1 MPGHLKSIKGN
12 ALKLGTKQQ
21 VAETLNALR
30 ITSTSI
36 SGTWTL
42 PPNIHI
48 ARGFPI
54 TDQISLPA
62 SASITHLRRFV
73 MMYYSGVN
81 KSDGGLSLQDLR
93 VEHQVHKQRRRER
106 VADVIGTFGSNK
118 IPAFP
123 VNFS

>member
-21 VAETLNALR
+21 GICLVAETLNALR
-30 ITSTSI
+30 ITNTSI

-73 MMYYSGVN
+73 MMYYSGLILVN
-81 KSDGGLSLQDLR
+81 
-93 VEHQVHKQRRRER
+93 
-106 VADVIGTFGSNK
+106 
-118 IPAFP
+118 
-123 VNFS
+123 